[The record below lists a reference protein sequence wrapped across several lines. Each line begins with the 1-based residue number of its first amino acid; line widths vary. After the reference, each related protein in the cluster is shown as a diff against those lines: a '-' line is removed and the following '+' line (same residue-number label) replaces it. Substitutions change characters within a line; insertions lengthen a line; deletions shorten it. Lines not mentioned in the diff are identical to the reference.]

1 MLRNSADS
9 WGGVAKGFHWL
20 MAALIL
26 TQLVLGLAAA
36 SWRLSPAKLELF
48 VWHKSLGVLLL
59 ALFVLRVLWRL
70 ADAAP
75 ALPAGLPA
83 WERAAARASHALLYL
98 LMAAL
103 PLTGW
108 VVSSA
113 SGIPFRIFWRI
124 PLPPIAPPDEALAQL
139 AAQVH
144 GALALALVLLLAAHV
159 GAALRHHFIRHNAV
173 LARMLPARRRA
184 A

>member
-1 MLRNSADS
+1 MLRSTVDS
-9 WGGVAKGFHWL
+9 WGAAAKAFHWV

-26 TQLVLGLAAA
+26 AQLALGLAAA
-36 SWRLSPAKLELF
+36 SWRLSPTKLELF
-48 VWHKSLGVLLL
+48 VWHKSLGMLVL
-59 ALFVLRVLWRL
+59 ALLVLRVLWRL

-75 ALPAGLPA
+75 GLPAALPA

-113 SGIPFRIFWRI
+113 SGIPFLIFRRI
-124 PLPPIAPPDEALAQL
+124 PLPPITPPDETVAQL
-139 AAQVH
+139 FARVH
-144 GALALALVLLLAAHV
+144 GALALSLVALLAVHI
-159 GAALRHHFIRHNAV
+159 GAALRHHFVRRNEV
-173 LARMLPARRRA
+173 LARMLPGRRLS
-184 A
+184 